1 MRGEVLLFL
10 PRAAG
15 LVITDEFRSQ
25 IYGDIAITSLG
36 KPRLA
41 HQRETFR
48 FSLTITWG
56 GTECRRDFD
65 DLGEAQSFAEDFLRS
80 RGALG

>member
-10 PRAAG
+10 PRGAG

-36 KPRLA
+36 KPKLA
-41 HQRETFR
+41 HQRERFR
-48 FSLTITWG
+48 FAVTITWG
-56 GTECRRDFD
+56 GAQCQRDFD
-65 DLGEAQSFAEDFLRS
+65 DLGEAQAFAEDFLRS

>member
-1 MRGEVLLFL
+1 MLLFL

-15 LVITDEFRSQ
+15 LVITDEFYSQ
-25 IYGDIAITSLG
+25 TYGDIAITSLG
-36 KPRLA
+36 KPKLA
-41 HQRETFR
+41 HQREAFR

-56 GTECRRDFD
+56 GAQYRRDFD
-65 DLGEAQSFAEDFLRS
+65 DLGEAQSFAEDFLRA